1 MKEAILIFTRIPIP
15 GHTKTRMMP
24 YFSEKECA
32 QLHICFLEDI
42 VRECQKTGR
51 DLYVFFTPE
60 GKQNILFP
68 IFGKIV
74 KYREQ
79 KGSSLGERMKNALQE
94 VFEDGYRACV
104 LIGTDIPELRASYL
118 ENAFEKLR
126 TQDVV
131 LGPTPDGGYYL
142 IGMKHLY
149 TAAFE
154 NQTYGHE
161 TVFENTVDALKDKN
175 LSIAYIPRL
184 ADMDCPEDLHGFT
197 ERYRNSLRW
206 RKRFI
211 SQQRGQHSENT
222 RRFILNHR
230 KVSII
235 IPTYNEEKTIGYIQ
249 KQLESIKDKCEIIF
263 TDGGSTDRTLQKIKK
278 EFKVISTEKGRGRQ
292 MNAGAKASHGD
303 ILFFLHCDSKLPSNL
318 LEQIRYVMKEYRVG
332 GFGVAFASGNFFMLT
347 CRIISNYRMKVRG
360 IIFGDQG
367 MFIERKLFFEMG
379 MFQEIPIMEDYQFS
393 LDLRK
398 RGEKIGMAPNRIYT
412 SGRRYPKGT
421 VPKLKL
427 MWKMY
432 SLRKKYRRG
441 ESVEKIAEEYRDIR

>member
-142 IGMKHLY
+142 IGMK
-149 TAAFE
+149 
-154 NQTYGHE
+154 
-161 TVFENTVDALKDKN
+161 
-175 LSIAYIPRL
+175 
-184 ADMDCPEDLHGFT
+184 
-197 ERYRNSLRW
+197 
-206 RKRFI
+206 
-211 SQQRGQHSENT
+211 
-222 RRFILNHR
+222 
-230 KVSII
+230 
-235 IPTYNEEKTIGYIQ
+235 
-249 KQLESIKDKCEIIF
+249 
-263 TDGGSTDRTLQKIKK
+263 
-278 EFKVISTEKGRGRQ
+278 
-292 MNAGAKASHGD
+292 
-303 ILFFLHCDSKLPSNL
+303 
-318 LEQIRYVMKEYRVG
+318 
-332 GFGVAFASGNFFMLT
+332 
-347 CRIISNYRMKVRG
+347 
-360 IIFGDQG
+360 
-367 MFIERKLFFEMG
+367 
-379 MFQEIPIMEDYQFS
+379 
-393 LDLRK
+393 
-398 RGEKIGMAPNRIYT
+398 
-412 SGRRYPKGT
+412 
-421 VPKLKL
+421 
-427 MWKMY
+427 
-432 SLRKKYRRG
+432 
-441 ESVEKIAEEYRDIR
+441 